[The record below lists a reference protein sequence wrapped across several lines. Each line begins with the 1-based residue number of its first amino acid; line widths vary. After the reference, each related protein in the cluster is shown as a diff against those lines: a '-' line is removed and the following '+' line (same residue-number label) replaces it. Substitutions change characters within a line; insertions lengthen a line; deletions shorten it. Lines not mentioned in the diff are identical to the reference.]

1 MAKLV
6 EQLYFD
12 KINVGNRCS
21 NHSRKTIVILEKV
34 NALEDKL
41 IKKLSDE
48 DKAILFDFMDAFTEL
63 ASVTAADSY
72 ATGFRQGSQFT
83 FETLNIDNQAE

>member
-12 KINVGNRCS
+12 KVNVGNRCS
-21 NHSRKTIVILEKV
+21 NHSQKTIGILKKV
-34 NALEDKL
+34 NNLEDKL
-41 IKKLSDE
+41 MRKLSDE

-63 ASVTAADSY
+63 ASVTVSDSY
-72 ATGFRQGSQFT
+72 ANGFRQGSQFT
-83 FETLNIDNQAE
+83 FETLNVDPKAE